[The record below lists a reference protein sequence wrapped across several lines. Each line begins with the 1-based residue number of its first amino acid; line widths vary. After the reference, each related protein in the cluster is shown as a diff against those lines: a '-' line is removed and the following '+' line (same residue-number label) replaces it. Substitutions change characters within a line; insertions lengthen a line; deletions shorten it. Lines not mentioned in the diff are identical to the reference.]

1 VARIRYEE
9 IRYMS
14 HTTLKIDG
22 MSCGHCV
29 TAVKKALEG
38 LDGVT
43 VESVAIGSATVE
55 YDPAVVSPEKIVGA
69 VSDAGYS
76 AAPAA

>member
-1 VARIRYEE
+1 MTRTSLR
-9 IRYMS
+9 
-14 HTTLKIDG
+14 IDG

-29 TAVKKALEG
+29 ASVRKALER

-43 VESVAIGSATVE
+43 VQHVAIGSATVE
-55 YDPAVVSPEKIVGA
+55 YDPTLASPVKIAEA

-76 AAPAA
+76 AAPAAA